1 MTLEGKG
8 FFTYLLPDCEGGDPT
23 SILAAAQASGLS
35 HVIVKIADGGEAF
48 GINTSGIDLTARV
61 VRVLRAS
68 GIAAWGWHSIH
79 GIDPSA
85 EAAIAIER
93 AQALGLDGYVM
104 KVENEYQNPGTETS
118 ARQFMET
125 VRNALTIPIALS
137 SHRFPKYHPELP
149 WSTFL
154 EFSDLHMPLIT
165 WEFTHEAGAQLCESR
180 RQCDALPNAR
190 PFIPTGAAYSESGWS
205 PSAEEI
211 LDFLTTAQDLGLPAI
226 NFFRWDTCRKELPL
240 LWTAISDFTWPVP
253 VSTTNQAIFS
263 LPPVDA
269 FLVKFTAALNSHQV
283 EAVDALFDPSA
294 VQVWADQI
302 RNSAAA
308 IQAGFGA
315 FFKNLPTATIITI
328 SQAQSE
334 GDWHL
339 FSWKA
344 GSLKG
349 ETTLVLKAG
358 KIILD
363 YTFIA

>member
-8 FFTYLLPDCEGGDPT
+8 FFTDLLPECEDGDPI

-35 HVIVKIADGGEAF
+35 HLIVKIADGGEAF
-48 GINTSGIDLTARV
+48 GMSASGIDLTARV
-61 VRVLRAS
+61 IRVLRAA

-79 GIDPSA
+79 GLDPSA
-85 EAAIAIER
+85 EASIAIER
-93 AQALGLDGYVM
+93 AQALGLDGYVV
-104 KVENEYQNPGTETS
+104 KVENEYQNPGMEAA
-118 ARQFMET
+118 ARQFMKS
-125 VRNALTIPIALS
+125 VRYALTIPIALS

-165 WEFTHEAGAQLCESR
+165 WEFTHEAGAQLRESR

-190 PFIPTGAAYSESGWS
+190 PFIPTGAAYAEPGWS
-205 PSAEEI
+205 PSAVEI

-226 NFFRWDTCRKELPL
+226 NFFCWDTCRKELPL

-253 VSTTNQAIFS
+253 VSTPNQAISS

-269 FLVKFTAALNSHQV
+269 FLVKFAATLNSHQAEEV
-283 EAVDALFDPSA
+283 GALFDPSA

-302 RNSAAA
+302 RNGAAA
-308 IQAGFGA
+308 IQSGYRA
-315 FFKNLPTATIITI
+315 FFDNLPATTI
-328 SQAQSE
+328 FILSQALADN
-334 GDWHL
+334 DWRL
-339 FSWKA
+339 LSWRA
-344 GSLKG
+344 GSIKG

-363 YTFIA
+363 YTFLS